1 MPSVPGSRNVSIPS
15 HLGHVAN
22 GESDGTVQDRLPRSA
37 ALDEGRIS
45 GTGSGHSKADGEIPQ
60 GGSTIGCALF
70 RPLKGI
76 MEYLDSWLKGDG

>member
-1 MPSVPGSRNVSIPS
+1 MLKCRSDRAIPRYSTTPPLPLYFQQDGSEEPSVPFVPGSRNVSIPS

-45 GTGSGHSKADGEIPQ
+45 GTGSGHS
-60 GGSTIGCALF
+60 
-70 RPLKGI
+70 
-76 MEYLDSWLKGDG
+76 